1 MRGRSLRGP
10 TVALAAAL
18 AVAAVFAAAPA
29 DAARLTAG
37 LGPSARLGQPSPIRL
52 GLEIDDRPA
61 TLKRIELK
69 FPDGFGIST
78 SGLGIAACRPP
89 AAVIRAIVLP
99 NTGGLGGCSP
109 NAVIGFGSALA
120 DVRIDTMTIPELAD
134 VTVLTGSVS
143 GARKLRLIYYIDG
156 RHPFGARL
164 VFAGTLAQARPPWGG
179 SISLVVPSI
188 PTLPSGATLALRRI
202 RVSIGENVTYR
213 ERRGRR
219 RVAYR
224 PRAVAVP
231 ATCPRRGFRFQAR
244 LVFADGYRTSSDAV
258 VPCPRRAMAPRTRG

>member
-1 MRGRSLRGP
+1 MSGIARRGRAIAAAATL
-10 TVALAAAL
+10 TVAAAAVAVALAAA
-18 AVAAVFAAAPA
+18 PA
-29 DAARLTAG
+29 EAARLTAA

-52 GLEIDDRPA
+52 GLDIEDRPA
-61 TLKRIELK
+61 TLRRIELK

-78 SGLGIAACRPP
+78 SGLGIAACRPS

-109 NAVIGFGSALA
+109 NAVIGRGRAIA
-120 DVRIDTMTIPELAD
+120 DVRIDAMKIPELAD

-143 GARKLRLIYYIDG
+143 GEGRLRLVYYVDG

-164 VFAGTLAQARPPWGG
+164 VFAGTLTHARPPWGG
-179 SISLVVPSI
+179 TISLVVPSI
-188 PTLPSGATLALRRI
+188 PTLPSGAILALRRI
-202 RVSIGENVTYR
+202 RVSIGERVTYY
-213 ERRGRR
+213 ERRGGR

-244 LVFADGYRTSSDAV
+244 LVFADGHRASSDAR
-258 VPCPRRAMAPRTRG
+258 VPCPRR